1 LPSVGLRLAICAV
14 CLAAIFVLAGRLSD
28 QDGCEDARRAVF
40 LLGTRG
46 VPPQRALATEAKAL
60 REDCHDVDELSA
72 GSVSMLLAGRGDDAL
87 ALAREATR
95 RGPEVFSAW
104 VALEAAQRRSD
115 PAAAR
120 RAEARA
126 RALNPRWTGPAPLP
140 PSRAGAGP

>member
-1 LPSVGLRLAICAV
+1 MGLRLAICAV
-14 CLAAIFVLAGRLSD
+14 CLAAILVLAGRLSD
-28 QDGCEDARRAVF
+28 QDACQDARRAVF

-46 VPPQRALATEAKAL
+46 VAPQRALATEAKAL

-95 RGPEVFSAW
+95 HGPEVFSAW
-104 VALEAAQRRSD
+104 VALEAAQRRSN

-126 RALNPRWTGPAPLP
+126 RVLNPRWTGPAPLP
-140 PSRAGAGP
+140 PRRAGAGP